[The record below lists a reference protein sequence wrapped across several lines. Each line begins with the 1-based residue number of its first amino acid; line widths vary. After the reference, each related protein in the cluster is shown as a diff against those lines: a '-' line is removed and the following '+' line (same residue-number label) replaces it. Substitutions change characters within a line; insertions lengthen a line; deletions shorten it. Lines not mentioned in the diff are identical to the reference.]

1 MGGRGRDLPHPRPKG
16 GGVPFRVARPCLT
29 RFSKKKSWGQLTGV
43 WVPRGTRDAI
53 IGYVRTWSDKRNI
66 PVSLFVRWLGISA
79 GKYHDWEHRFG
90 FAWLG

>member
-1 MGGRGRDLPHPRPKG
+1 
-16 GGVPFRVARPCLT
+16 
-29 RFSKKKSWGQLTGV
+29 LTGV

-90 FAWLG
+90 FAWPG

>member
-1 MGGRGRDLPHPRPKG
+1 LGTVDRRLGAARHP
-16 GGVPFRVARPCLT
+16 
-29 RFSKKKSWGQLTGV
+29 
-43 WVPRGTRDAI
+43 DAI

-90 FAWLG
+90 FAWPG